1 MTPIDPFVRRGYDA
15 YMNQEIRPNA
25 VYTTEET
32 EALLKISNST
42 LKRLLKRGILKANKV
57 GKQYRILGL
66 EILKLVSPVAE
77 EKAVKAY
84 LGLKNKVIETTKE
97 W

>member
-1 MTPIDPFVRRGYDA
+1 MSE
-15 YMNQEIRPNA
+15 EIKSHA

-32 EALLKISNST
+32 EKILKISNST
-42 LKRLLKRGILKANKV
+42 LNRLMKKGLLKANKV

-66 EILKLVSPVAE
+66 EILKLVSPEVE
-77 EKAVKAY
+77 QKAVEAY
-84 LGLKNKVIETTKE
+84 LDLKKKVIEKTKE

>member
-1 MTPIDPFVRRGYDA
+1 MGENKIIA
-15 YMNQEIRPNA
+15 QEIKANA

-32 EALLKISNST
+32 EALLKVSRST
-42 LKRLLKRGILKANKV
+42 VKRLLKNGILKANKV

-66 EILKLVSPVAE
+66 EILKLVAPQAE
-77 EKAVKAY
+77 KPAVDAY
-84 LGLKNKVIETTKE
+84 LGLKKKVIEKTKE

>member
-1 MTPIDPFVRRGYDA
+1 MT
-15 YMNQEIRPNA
+15 QEIKPNA

-32 EALLKISNST
+32 EVLLKVSKST
-42 LKRLLKRGILKANKV
+42 LKRMLKNGILKANKV

-66 EILKLVSPVAE
+66 EILKLVSPKVE
-77 EKAVKAY
+77 KKAVDVY
-84 LGLKNKVIETTKE
+84 LNLKKKVIEKTSD

>member
-1 MTPIDPFVRRGYDA
+1 MKD
-15 YMNQEIRPNA
+15 NEIKPYE
-25 VYTTEET
+25 VYTTSEVES
-32 EALLKISNST
+32 LLKISNST
-42 LKRLLKRGILKANKV
+42 LKRMLKKGILKANKV

-77 EKAVKAY
+77 KKAVSAY
-84 LGLKNKVIETTKE
+84 LNLKKKVIEKTSE

>member
-1 MTPIDPFVRRGYDA
+1 ME
-15 YMNQEIRPNA
+15 NNEEIRPNA

-32 EALLKISNST
+32 EKILKISNST
-42 LKRLLKRGILKANKV
+42 LKRLLKNGLLKANKV

-66 EILKLVSPVAE
+66 EILKLVSPAVE
-77 EKAVKAY
+77 QKAVEAY
-84 LGLKNKVIETTKE
+84 LGLKHKVLEKTKE